1 MRDIPGFRWL
11 ALILLA
17 GGMFFAYM
25 FVDVLSPLQSL
36 LETEKGWSPAN
47 FGIFAGSE
55 YFLNVFALFLIFAGI
70 ILDKMGVR
78 FTIVLSGSVMV
89 VGASIKYFA
98 VSPAFVGTG
107 LETWLNS
114 WWTSMPGSCKLASLG
129 FMIFGC
135 GSEMAG
141 ITVSKGI
148 VKWFEGKE
156 MALAMG
162 IEMAIA
168 RVGVAVVMLASPRL
182 ARVAPGV
189 YSVARPVAFC
199 FILLCVA
206 LIMFI
211 GYAIMDKRLEKQM
224 GEKGEAPEDPFKISD
239 LGKLFSSKTFL
250 LVSALC
256 VLYYSAIF
264 PFQKYAINMLQCNLH
279 LTPEQASNIFFVFP
293 LGAAA
298 ITPLLGNYLDNKGK
312 GVSMLLLGA
321 IMLVV
326 CHLTFAFLPQ
336 IASGS
341 ELLGKI
347 IAYAAIVL
355 LGISFS
361 LVPAALWPSVPK
373 LVENRYLGSGY
384 SVIFWIQNIGLW
396 GFPILIGKALD
407 ATNKGVTDPTAMNYF
422 VPMLIFASLGVLA
435 FLLAV
440 WLKKEDKSHNYGL
453 ELPNKEEA
461 LEKYYIEH
469 PNQKHIVIATAQ
481 ESENKK

>member
-1 MRDIPGFRWL
+1 
-11 ALILLA
+11 
-17 GGMFFAYM
+17 
-25 FVDVLSPLQSL
+25 
-36 LETEKGWSPAN
+36 
-47 FGIFAGSE
+47 
-55 YFLNVFALFLIFAGI
+55 
-70 ILDKMGVR
+70 
-78 FTIVLSGSVMV
+78 
-89 VGASIKYFA
+89 
-98 VSPAFVGTG
+98 
-107 LETWLNS
+107 
-114 WWTSMPGSCKLASLG
+114 
-129 FMIFGC
+129 
-135 GSEMAG
+135 
-141 ITVSKGI
+141 
-148 VKWFEGKE
+148 
-156 MALAMG
+156 
-162 IEMAIA
+162 
-168 RVGVAVVMLASPRL
+168 
-182 ARVAPGV
+182 
-189 YSVARPVAFC
+189 
-199 FILLCVA
+199 
-206 LIMFI
+206 
-211 GYAIMDKRLEKQM
+211 
-224 GEKGEAPEDPFKISD
+224 
-239 LGKLFSSKTFL
+239 
-250 LVSALC
+250 
-256 VLYYSAIF
+256 
-264 PFQKYAINMLQCNLH
+264 MLQCNLH